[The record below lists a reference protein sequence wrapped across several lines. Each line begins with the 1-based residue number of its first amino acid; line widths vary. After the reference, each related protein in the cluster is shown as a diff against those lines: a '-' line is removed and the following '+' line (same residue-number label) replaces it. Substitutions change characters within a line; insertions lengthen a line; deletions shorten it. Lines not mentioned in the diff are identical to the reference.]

1 MSKMKSSN
9 KSATNTKELLD
20 MIHHMADLL
29 DEVCPAHLNGIDFH
43 KNAIMA
49 IENANKLLKKNGHAE
64 FVSPDD
70 NLNSP
75 FINSTKENV

>member
-29 DEVCPAHLNGIDFH
+29 DEVSPVHMNGIDFH

-64 FVSPDD
+64 FVPPTEASR
-70 NLNSP
+70 
-75 FINSTKENV
+75 FINSSNENV

>member
-1 MSKMKSSN
+1 MSKMKNSN
-9 KSATNTKELLD
+9 KNATNTKELLD

-29 DEVCPAHLNGIDFH
+29 DEVCPVHLNGIDFH
-43 KNAIMA
+43 KNAVMA
-49 IENANKLLKKNGHAE
+49 IVNANKILKKNGHAE

-75 FINSTKENV
+75 FINQSKETV

>member
-20 MIHHMADLL
+20 MIHRMADLL
-29 DEVCPAHLNGIDFH
+29 DEVSPVHMNGIDFH

-64 FVSPDD
+64 FVSPAD
-70 NLNSP
+70 NLNSR
-75 FINSTKENV
+75 FIDWSKENV